1 MGVASFTFD
10 KRPRLQYLLCCD
22 EEIRMQNFLIGLGIG
37 IVLAI
42 VLVVIMSTKRHRE
55 VLATNK
61 ETERLKRML
70 TDRMDLE
77 SEGLAKLKEQN
88 EELKK
93 QNENLRISLSTYS
106 QKPGR
111 KEVARLQIY
120 QLAVDRLTIN
130 SPGFG
135 AAWQAA
141 LKESENEFQKTY
153 VGVQPFIKRLIPIK
167 TDAAVLPQTVET
179 QEK

>member
-1 MGVASFTFD
+1 
-10 KRPRLQYLLCCD
+10 
-22 EEIRMQNFLIGLGIG
+22 MQNFLIGLAVGV
-37 IVLAI
+37 VLAI
-42 VLVVIMSTKRHRE
+42 VLVVTMSVKRHRE
-55 VLATNK
+55 ILVATK
-61 ETERLKRML
+61 ENERLKRML

-77 SEGLAKLKEQN
+77 GDGIAKLKDQN

-93 QNENLRISLSTYS
+93 QNENLRISLGTYS

-111 KEVARLQIY
+111 KEVARLHVY

-141 LKESENEFQKTY
+141 LKEGEDEFQKTY
-153 VGVQPFIKRLIPIK
+153 VGVQPFIKRLIPIR
-167 TDAAVLPQTVET
+167 TDANVLPNLIDTD
-179 QEK
+179 EKN

>member
-1 MGVASFTFD
+1 
-10 KRPRLQYLLCCD
+10 
-22 EEIRMQNFLIGLGIG
+22 MQNFLIGLGVG
-37 IVLAI
+37 VVLAI
-42 VLVVIMSTKRHRE
+42 VLVVTMSVKRHKE
-55 VLATNK
+55 ILAANK
-61 ETERLKRML
+61 ENERLKRML

-93 QNENLRISLSTYS
+93 QNENLRITMNTYS

-111 KEVARLQIY
+111 KELARLQVY

-141 LKESENEFQKTY
+141 LKESEDEFQKTY

-167 TDAAVLPQTVET
+167 TEANVLPRTVDTDEN
-179 QEK
+179 K

>member
-1 MGVASFTFD
+1 
-10 KRPRLQYLLCCD
+10 
-22 EEIRMQNFLIGLGIG
+22 MQNFLIGLAVGV
-37 IVLAI
+37 VLAI
-42 VLVVIMSTKRHRE
+42 VLVVTMSVKRHRE
-55 VLATNK
+55 ILVATK
-61 ETERLKRML
+61 ENERLKRML

-77 SEGLAKLKEQN
+77 GDGIAKLKDQN

-93 QNENLRISLSTYS
+93 QNENLRISLGTYS

-111 KEVARLQIY
+111 KEVARLHVY

-141 LKESENEFQKTY
+141 LKEGEDEFQKTY

-167 TDAAVLPQTVET
+167 TDASVLPNLIDTD
-179 QEK
+179 EKN